1 MPVSDG
7 GQAYIDA
14 SKKFMEASQDL
25 TKCQK
30 RIRELES
37 FGKQRPLTTGEE
49 KRLAN
54 LKEEEKI
61 LQQKYNEANSN
72 VNYEVSRALA

>member
-1 MPVSDG
+1 MPILDG
-7 GQAYIDA
+7 GQAYVEADR
-14 SKKFMEASQDL
+14 KFAEAQQNL

-30 RIRELES
+30 RIKELES
-37 FGKQRPLTTGEE
+37 NGKQRPLTTREE

-61 LQQKYNEANSN
+61 LQQKYNETNSDLN
-72 VNYEVSRALA
+72 HEISRALA